1 MSTPARRLSGPSA
14 LVLYAVAVERT
25 PARRLPRAR
34 PFERADALFLGAGI
48 AVVVIDQ
55 LTKWGIRAWVDRG
68 DALPEDFPLQIVH
81 YRNTGAA
88 FGILQGAG
96 PLLAIASLAGMAAI
110 LIYLFSPGFSRPLVR
125 FGLSL
130 MLGGAIGNLIDRVY
144 AGEVVDFLKVSHWP
158 AFNVADSS
166 ITIGVVLLLWTFLTE
181 PSTTNDAAS

>member
-1 MSTPARRLSGPSA
+1 MEQS
-14 LVLYAVAVERT
+14 

-34 PFERADALFLGAGI
+34 SFEPVDALFLGAAFAI
-48 AVVVIDQ
+48 VVVDQ
-55 LTKWGIRAWVDRG
+55 LTKWGIRTWVDRG
-68 DALPEDFPLQIVH
+68 DAWPEDFPLQIVH
-81 YRNTGAA
+81 FRNSGAA

-125 FGLSL
+125 LGLSF

-144 AGEVVDFLKVSHWP
+144 AGEVVDFLKIPHWP
-158 AFNVADSS
+158 AFNIADSA

-181 PSTTNDAAS
+181 PQQPKDAAS